1 MPTKS
6 DAPVVICLTDEER
19 TSGIL
24 SPVNMFDAIDGF
36 FKDGLVVLENAIP
49 TDVIDYLNGRMK
61 GDTEKILAGG
71 VKDIHWK

>member
-1 MPTKS
+1 MPARS
-6 DAPVVICLTDEER
+6 DAPVVIRLTDEER
-19 TSGIL
+19 FSGIL

-49 TDVIDYLNGRMK
+49 ADVIDHLNDRMK
-61 GDTEKILAGG
+61 RDTEIILAGG